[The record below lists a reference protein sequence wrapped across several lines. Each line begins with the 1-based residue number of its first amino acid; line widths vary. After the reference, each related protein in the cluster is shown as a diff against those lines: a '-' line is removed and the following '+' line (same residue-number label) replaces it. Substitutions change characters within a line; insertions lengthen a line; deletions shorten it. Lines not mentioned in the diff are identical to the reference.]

1 MWENQERMHLIIKK
15 HWTIPKKRKCHKN
28 MIFLKKR
35 MTSWNIFQ
43 TRDYNSVPSQPPIQ
57 QE

>member
-1 MWENQERMHLIIKK
+1 VPQKYEFKK
-15 HWTIPKKRKCHKN
+15 KE
-28 MIFLKKR
+28 

-43 TRDYNSVPSQPPIQ
+43 TRDYNSVPSQPPME